1 MPVAVR
7 VALLPLHIVT
17 SLATGA
23 AGIGIEVVTIVSDT
37 AGDPLTQAKLEVM
50 CTVTES
56 LFANEV
62 VVYEML
68 SVPTGVVPTYH
79 WYAGVVPPFVGVAV
93 KVTSVPEQIVLS
105 ASLDAIVTLAGRI
118 ELTVVAVDEVANIA
132 EQILS
137 V

>member
-1 MPVAVR
+1 MVTLAGR
-7 VALLPLHIVT
+7 LALTVM
-17 SLATGA
+17 
-23 AGIGIEVVTIVSDT
+23 TIVSDT

-68 SVPTGVVPTYH
+68 SVPTGVVPINH

-105 ASLDAIVTLAGRI
+105 ASPDAIVTLAGRI